1 MGSGILNW
9 KVNEQ
14 FIHHNG
20 NCLVFGG
27 LNLHRKE
34 YIIQC
39 NNSKNTLSLPVTNV
53 GYPQERLKVS
63 NSSLMYVRVW
73 PMKLNE

>member
-1 MGSGILNW
+1 MGSGIFKLES
-9 KVNEQ
+9 NEQ

-34 YIIQC
+34 YISQC

-53 GYPQERLKVS
+53 GYPQERLKVFK
-63 NSSLMYVRVW
+63 SSIIYVSAW
-73 PMKLNE
+73 PMRLYE